1 MSTRERAL
9 YFTAALLAA
18 FVVAFLLGRAAAP
31 LLGDTGTEH
40 PHSIQPYSFEP
51 DATGLES

>member
-9 YFTAALLAA
+9 YFAAALVAA

-31 LLGDTGTEH
+31 LVGDTDTEH
-40 PHSIQPYSFEP
+40 PHSI
-51 DATGLES
+51 GLES